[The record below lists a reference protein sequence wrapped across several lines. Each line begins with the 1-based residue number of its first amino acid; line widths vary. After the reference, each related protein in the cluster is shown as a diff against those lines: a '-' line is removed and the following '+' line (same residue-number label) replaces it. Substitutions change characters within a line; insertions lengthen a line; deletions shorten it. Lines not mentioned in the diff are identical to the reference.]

1 MGMSG
6 WDMSGWNPLIE
17 QVRLRYGVKL
27 EATNTGGNCY
37 RFEGRLE
44 DGSWIIAL
52 PNLDFVGTYEGDMAW
67 QGINDDVEGN
77 GVVETAT
84 YDWLVFQSPNCT
96 DEECIEA
103 KIAAHPACY
112 QVDEKVT
119 YGVLLTG
126 SKPHQLP
133 DSIALGLQAITRKL
147 SIAY

>member
-1 MGMSG
+1 MTM
-6 WDMSGWNPLIE
+6 DMSGWNPLIE
-17 QVRLRYGVKL
+17 QVRARYGVTL
-27 EATNTGGNCY
+27 SAENTGGNCY

-67 QGINDDVEGN
+67 QAVNDDVEGN
-77 GVVETAT
+77 GVVATST
-84 YDWLVFQSPNCT
+84 YDWLVFQSPNCDGSDCGCT
-96 DEECIEA
+96 F
-103 KIAAHPACY
+103 AHPCCH

-119 YGVLLTG
+119 YGLLLTG

-133 DSIALGLQAITRKL
+133 DSIALGLQAIARKL